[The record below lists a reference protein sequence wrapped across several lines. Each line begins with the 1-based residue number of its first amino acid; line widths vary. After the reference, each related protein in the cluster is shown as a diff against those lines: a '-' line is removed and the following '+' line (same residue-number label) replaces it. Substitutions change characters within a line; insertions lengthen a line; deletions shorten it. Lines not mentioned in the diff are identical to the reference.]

1 MKIRLGAF
9 LLPSAGATP
18 AEFERG
24 FAEHGRVNRELFNE
38 HSAIIGKAWSLPM
51 FRHEG
56 QQMKRYVILAKSARS
71 RTPRPPCASAVIRC
85 VVRLIPSRASWR
97 RCWTC

>member
-24 FAEHGRVNRELFNE
+24 FAGQNPNFYQRGLADCARLLRQVEDLGCDFVAF
-38 HSAIIGKAWSLPM
+38 SAHH
-51 FRHEG
+51 FH
-56 QQMKRYVILAKSARS
+56 LAAC
-71 RTPRPPCASAVIRC
+71 RT
-85 VVRLIPSRASWR
+85 
-97 RCWTC
+97 

>member
-24 FAEHGRVNRELFNE
+24 FAGQQLRAEYNGAGWREQSEVDHGR
-38 HSAIIGKAWSLPM
+38 A
-51 FRHEG
+51 
-56 QQMKRYVILAKSARS
+56 
-71 RTPRPPCASAVIRC
+71 
-85 VVRLIPSRASWR
+85 
-97 RCWTC
+97 